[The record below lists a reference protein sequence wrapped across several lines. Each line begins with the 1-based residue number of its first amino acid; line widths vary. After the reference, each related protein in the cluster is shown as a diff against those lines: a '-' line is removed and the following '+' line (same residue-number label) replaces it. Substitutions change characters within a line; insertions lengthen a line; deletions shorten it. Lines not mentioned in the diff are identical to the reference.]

1 MTRDEINVFIDENTS
16 DEDKVVLA
24 DDLEKAFM
32 GLSQEEDGVRAVYS
46 IEKCIEVLSGEMS
59 HEEATEYFWY
69 NVAGS
74 KGENYPLFI
83 NTPEERSDVSW
94 TVNSSYLT

>member
-1 MTRDEINVFIDENTS
+1 
-16 DEDKVVLA
+16 
-24 DDLEKAFM
+24 
-32 GLSQEEDGVRAVYS
+32 
-46 IEKCIEVLSGEMS
+46 MS

-74 KGENYPLFI
+74 GGGGTSPELI